1 MNMNKHRAPIS
12 LWTMAA
18 AILAL
23 GIAAAPAQQIPA
35 GSYQKTCSNISVGG
49 TTLNADCKT
58 FNQQSIRTS
67 LPYFASCV
75 GDIGNING
83 TLACAGPNCLHRE
96 ARLCER
102 ASGLGWIG
110 SKRTT
115 INEPRRS
122 GEGLAM
128 IGATECG
135 PQLKPGTYDRK
146 APPTER
152 S

>member
-83 TLACAGPNCLHRE
+83 TLACAGPELPAPGSPIMR
-96 ARLCER
+96 ARVR
-102 ASGLGWIG
+102 IGLD
-110 SKRTT
+110 R
-115 INEPRRS
+115 
-122 GEGLAM
+122 
-128 IGATECG
+128 
-135 PQLKPGTYDRK
+135 LKKNDNQ
-146 APPTER
+146 
-152 S
+152 

>member
-1 MNMNKHRAPIS
+1 MDDGSSDTGPWHHRCPG
-12 LWTMAA
+12 AA
-18 AILAL
+18 SSRRLLSENLLEHL
-23 GIAAAPAQQIPA
+23 GR
-35 GSYQKTCSNISVGG
+35 G

-96 ARLCER
+96 ARSCER
-102 ASGLGWIG
+102 ASGLGRIG
-110 SKRTT
+110 SKTTT

>member
-1 MNMNKHRAPIS
+1 MNKHRASIS

-23 GIAAAPAQQIPA
+23 GITAAPAQQVPA
-35 GSYQKTCSNISVGG
+35 GSYQRILLEHLGRG

-96 ARLCER
+96 ARSCER
-102 ASGLGWIG
+102 ASGLGRIG
-110 SKRTT
+110 SKTTT

>member
-1 MNMNKHRAPIS
+1 MNKHRASIS

-23 GIAAAPAQQIPA
+23 GVTAALAQQVPA
-35 GSYQKTCSNISVGG
+35 GSYQRTCSNISVGG

-83 TLACAGPNCLHRE
+83 TLACAGPNGSYALTCEDATVKGDTLH
-96 ARLCER
+96 ARC
-102 ASGLGWIG
+102 
-110 SKRTT
+110 KK
-115 INEPRRS
+115 INGQFEETSLRGFQGFQGDISNCDGHLRN
-122 GEGLAM
+122 GN
-128 IGATECG
+128 C
-135 PQLKPGTYDRK
+135 
-146 APPTER
+146 
-152 S
+152 